1 MLPIRKVIIQFGFA
15 EGNELVKATVNA
27 MISHN
32 IISSSMKR
40 QYEYAIEMMIER
52 FITLASMTL
61 ISICLG
67 KTVHAIFFLIFFML
81 LRGHTGGY
89 HAENFCACYI
99 ESMIVFVLLM
109 IFGDR
114 ILSYQVLNYTA
125 LASSFVLIMIV
136 GTVNHPNMNYSD
148 AELRESR
155 KAARYILMLEMFV
168 ILSLKAMG
176 ASEQCICFMSWGIV
190 LCAIS
195 IVIAKITKQEVVK

>member
-1 MLPIRKVIIQFGFA
+1 MFRA
-15 EGNELVKATVNA
+15 AVNA
-27 MISHN
+27 MILHN
-32 IISSSMKR
+32 IINPAMKQ
-40 QYEYAIEMMIER
+40 QYEYAIEIMIER
-52 FITLASMTL
+52 FITIVSMLL
-61 ISICLG
+61 ISTCLG
-67 KTVHAIFFLIFFML
+67 KTVHASFFLIFFML

-89 HAENFCACYI
+89 HAKHFFVCYL

-155 KAARYILMLEMFV
+155 KAARYILILEMFV
-168 ILSLKAMG
+168 ILSLKVMG

-195 IVIAKITKQEVVK
+195 IVTAKITKQEVVR

>member
-1 MLPIRKVIIQFGFA
+1 MEVRFLFRA
-15 EGNELVKATVNA
+15 AVNA
-27 MISHN
+27 MILHN
-32 IISSSMKR
+32 IINPAMKQ
-40 QYEYAIEMMIER
+40 QYEYAIEIMIER
-52 FITLASMTL
+52 FITIVSMLL
-61 ISICLG
+61 ISTCLG
-67 KTVHAIFFLIFFML
+67 KTVHASFFLIFFML

-89 HAENFCACYI
+89 HAKHFFVCYL

-155 KAARYILMLEMFV
+155 KAARYILILEMFV

-195 IVIAKITKQEVVK
+195 IVIAKITKQEVVR

>member
-1 MLPIRKVIIQFGFA
+1 MFRA
-15 EGNELVKATVNA
+15 AVNA
-27 MISHN
+27 MILHN
-32 IISSSMKR
+32 IINPAMKQ
-40 QYEYAIEMMIER
+40 QYEYAIEIMIER
-52 FITLASMTL
+52 FITIVSMLL
-61 ISICLG
+61 ISTCLG
-67 KTVHAIFFLIFFML
+67 KTVHASFFLIFFML

-89 HAENFCACYI
+89 HAKHFFVCYL

-136 GTVNHPNMNYSD
+136 SD

-155 KAARYILMLEMFV
+155 KAARYILILEMFV
-168 ILSLKAMG
+168 ILSLKVMG

-195 IVIAKITKQEVVK
+195 IVIAKITKQEVVR

>member
-1 MLPIRKVIIQFGFA
+1 MAYFLEVSF
-15 EGNELVKATVNA
+15 LVKAVVNA

-32 IISSSMKR
+32 IITPAMKR
-40 QYEYAIEMMIER
+40 QYEYAIEIMIER
-52 FITLASMTL
+52 FITIASMIF

-67 KTVHAIFFLIFFML
+67 KTVHAIFFLTFFML
-81 LRGHTGGY
+81 LRGQTGGY
-89 HAENFCACYI
+89 HAKSFFVCYL

-125 LASSFVLIMIV
+125 LGSSFVLIMIV

-155 KAARYILMLEMFV
+155 KAARYILILEMFV

-176 ASEQCICFMSWGIV
+176 ASELCICFMCWGII

-195 IVIAKITKQEVVK
+195 IVIAKITKQEVVR